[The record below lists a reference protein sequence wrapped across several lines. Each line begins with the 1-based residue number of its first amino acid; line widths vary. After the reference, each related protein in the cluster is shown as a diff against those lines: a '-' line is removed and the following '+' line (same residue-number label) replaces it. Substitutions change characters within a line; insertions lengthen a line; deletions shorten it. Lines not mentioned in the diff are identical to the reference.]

1 MQEIGITK
9 TQKIREATMNKVD
22 ALFLHS
28 SVEHMWLNRVS
39 GKIYSDSDL
48 QIHDKRVTQL
58 LVLLQQ
64 LDESAEGLEE
74 LPKPEL
80 SEIVSSAIR
89 VCGFVE
95 PIEARD
101 VIAIVL
107 DAIEIR
113 SKPGGSSLRR
123 AGDCAV

>member
-1 MQEIGITK
+1 MD
-9 TQKIREATMNKVD
+9 KVD

-28 SVEHMWLNRVS
+28 SVEHMCLNRVF
-39 GKIYSDSDL
+39 GKTCSDSDL
-48 QIHDKRVTQL
+48 QIHDKRVAQL

-74 LPKPEL
+74 LPVPEL

-89 VCGFVE
+89 MCGFVD

-107 DAIEIR
+107 DAIKIR
-113 SKPGGSSLRR
+113 SNPGGSSLRR

>member
-1 MQEIGITK
+1 MD
-9 TQKIREATMNKVD
+9 KVD

-28 SVEHMWLNRVS
+28 SVEHMGLNRVF
-39 GKIYSDSDL
+39 GKTCSDSDL
-48 QIHDKRVTQL
+48 QIHDKRVVPL

-74 LPKPEL
+74 LPVPEL
-80 SEIVSSAIR
+80 SEVVSSAIR
-89 VCGFVE
+89 MCGFVD
-95 PIEARD
+95 PIESRD

-113 SKPGGSSLRR
+113 SNPGESSLRR

>member
-1 MQEIGITK
+1 MD
-9 TQKIREATMNKVD
+9 KVD

-28 SVEHMWLNRVS
+28 SVEHMGLNRVF
-39 GKIYSDSDL
+39 GKTCSDSDL
-48 QIHDKRVTQL
+48 QIHDKRVVQL

-74 LPKPEL
+74 LPAPEL
-80 SEIVSSAIR
+80 SEIVSSATR
-89 VCGFVE
+89 MCGFVD

-107 DAIEIR
+107 DAIEKR
-113 SKPGGSSLRR
+113 SNPGGSSLRR

>member
-1 MQEIGITK
+1 MD
-9 TQKIREATMNKVD
+9 KVD

-28 SVEHMWLNRVS
+28 SVEHMGLNRVF
-39 GKIYSDSDL
+39 GKTCSDSDL
-48 QIHDKRVTQL
+48 QIHDTRVDQL
-58 LVLLQQ
+58 LVLLEQ
-64 LDESAEGLEE
+64 LDETAEGLEK

-89 VCGFVE
+89 MCGFVD
-95 PIEARD
+95 PIEARE

-113 SKPGGSSLRR
+113 SNPGGSSLRR

>member
-1 MQEIGITK
+1 MD
-9 TQKIREATMNKVD
+9 KVD

-28 SVEHMWLNRVS
+28 SVEHMGLNRVS
-39 GKIYSDSDL
+39 GKTCSDSDM
-48 QIHDKRVTQL
+48 QIHDKRVAQL
-58 LVLLQQ
+58 VVLLQQ

-74 LPKPEL
+74 LPAPEL

-89 VCGFVE
+89 MCGFVD
-95 PIEARD
+95 PIEARE

-113 SKPGGSSLRR
+113 SNPGGSSLRR

>member
-1 MQEIGITK
+1 MD
-9 TQKIREATMNKVD
+9 KVD

-28 SVEHMWLNRVS
+28 SVEHMWPNRVF
-39 GKIYSDSDL
+39 GKTCSDSDL

-74 LPKPEL
+74 LPKLEL

-89 VCGFVE
+89 MCGFVD
-95 PIEARD
+95 PIEARE
-101 VIAIVL
+101 VIAVVL

-113 SKPGGSSLRR
+113 SNPGGSSLRR

>member
-1 MQEIGITK
+1 MD
-9 TQKIREATMNKVD
+9 KVD

-89 VCGFVE
+89 VCGFVN
-95 PIEARD
+95 PIEVRD
-101 VIAIVL
+101 LIAIVL
-107 DAIEIR
+107 EAIEMPDPIPEAAAAEA
-113 SKPGGSSLRR
+113 PGIALSD
-123 AGDCAV
+123 A